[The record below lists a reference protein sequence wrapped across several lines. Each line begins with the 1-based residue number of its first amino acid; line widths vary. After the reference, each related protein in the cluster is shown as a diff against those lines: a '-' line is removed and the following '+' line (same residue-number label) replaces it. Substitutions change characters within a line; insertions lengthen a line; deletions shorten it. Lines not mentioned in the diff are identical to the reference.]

1 MDPTNIIMWAVCIGV
16 AWLLFASLTGAD
28 EWLKSLLG
36 KSNTRDLEDRV
47 EKLEKRLDEFLKK

>member
-1 MDPTNIIMWAVCIGV
+1 LAGLRCGGL
-16 AWLLFASLTGAD
+16 ARLLFASLTGAD

-47 EKLEKRLDEFLKK
+47 EKLEKRVDEFLKK